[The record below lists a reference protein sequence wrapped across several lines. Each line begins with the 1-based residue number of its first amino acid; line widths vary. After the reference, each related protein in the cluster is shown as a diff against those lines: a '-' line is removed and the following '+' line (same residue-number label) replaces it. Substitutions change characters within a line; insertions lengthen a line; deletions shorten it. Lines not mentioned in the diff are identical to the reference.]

1 MAFLNLKPEQ
11 MDPTLA
17 TMEQHGYLIEVLH
30 IGSGK
35 VCSFPS
41 WITEYSDNYTSE
53 WKSERIFGRNDAIG
67 SFIGV
72 SRKLSLALE
81 VPSFSVEE
89 SRENLHQLEHLFAN
103 LYPSYRVSDEVQVMK
118 AYPLVK
124 VRFANLIKSARFTP
138 NDNNVRLGLTGWI
151 DNVNYSPVLEAGFHH
166 PHAGALAANSS
177 GADLANFSD
186 AAAEDN
192 AFVNNQSHTF
202 YPKTLK
208 FSFSL
213 SVVHEHELG
222 WNGKK
227 WLGPNQ
233 GEGSYTG
240 ITLSG
245 GQHAADNSAGSKAV
259 ARGQDTKV
267 IKDELRKRTIG
278 VFNP

>member
-1 MAFLNLKPEQ
+1 MAFLNLRPEQ

-17 TMEQHGYLIEVLH
+17 AMEQHGYLIEVLH

-67 SFIGV
+67 SFIWV

-124 VRFANLIKSARFTP
+124 VRFANLIKSARFKP

-166 PHAGALAANSS
+166 PHAGII
-177 GADLANFSD
+177 ADD
-186 AAAEDN
+186 AIRGETSFGDSAEEEN
-192 AFVNNQSHTF
+192 AFMGNQSHTF

-227 WLGPNQ
+227 WLGPDE

-245 GQHAADNSAGSKAV
+245 DKHSADNSAGSRAV
-259 ARGQDTKV
+259 ARGQDSKV